1 MKRSTKIW
9 LIIAAVLVLAGGI
22 VFTAALAKSHW
33 DFTSFSTVEYEVNT
47 YEISDS
53 FQNISILSDT
63 EDIFFVPST
72 DGKCTVTFVEKN
84 NERHTAVAENGTLSI
99 EKIKTEPQFT
109 LFSTLSTSITVR
121 LPEGEYETLRIRE
134 HTGKVELPGDY
145 IFGNIDIYV
154 TTGDVICSASSSGML
169 RINTDTGDIR
179 ATGIAAGE
187 LDLSVT
193 TGRVEAEF
201 VRCAGNMGVKVTT
214 GKTRLTDVACGSFS
228 SEGDTGDIT
237 LEKMTVAETLTIKRT
252 TGDVKFQECDASEL
266 QVTTD
271 TGDVTGTLLSEK
283 VFITRSD
290 TGRINVPETVTG
302 GRCKITTDTGNIEIS
317 IP

>member
-47 YEISDS
+47 YEINNP
-53 FQNISILSDT
+53 FQSISILSDT
-63 EDIFFVPST
+63 EDIFFVPSA
-72 DGKCTVTFVEKN
+72 DGKCTVTFVEQKN
-84 NERHTAVAENGTLSI
+84 EPHTATVENGILSI
-99 EKIKTEPQFT
+99 EKIKTEPQFI
-109 LFSTLSTSITVR
+109 LFSTVSTSITVH
-121 LPEGEYETLRIRE
+121 LPVGEYETLQIRE
-134 HTGKVELPGDY
+134 HTGKIELPGDY
-145 IFGNIDIYV
+145 IFGNIDIHV
-154 TTGDVICSASSSGML
+154 TTGDVSCSASSSGL
-169 RINTDTGDIR
+169 LSIRTDTGDIMVK
-179 ATGIAAGE
+179 GVGAGE

-193 TGRVEAEF
+193 TGRVEAEY
-201 VRCAGNMGVKVTT
+201 VRCAGHMGVKVTT
-214 GKTRLTDVACGSFS
+214 GKTILTDIACRSFS

-237 LEKMTVAETLTIKRT
+237 LEKTTVAETLTINRT
-252 TGDVKFQECDASEL
+252 TGDVKFLGCDASEL

-271 TGDVTGTLLSEK
+271 TGDVTGNLLSEK

-302 GRCKITTDTGNIEIS
+302 GKCKITTDTGKIEIS